1 MSLLFTQC
9 NNTGT
14 DIIGFQITVFISYKQ
29 TRVTQPPRYTI
40 TFLGSHHSSQM
51 PLKELKM
58 LPNFSKL
65 STCLASGQLDVTT
78 NRIHFINKIPQMK
91 SEDCFIFFH
100 KLCCPVA
107 ITKAWRSQVP
117 IYGEACKETLIKLV
131 MWERVGWK
139 TVANL
144 LTWIGW
150 ITLFCSCSAFLRKVF
165 LGSRWPN
172 PGRGG
177 PTAASSLG
185 LGPSLAYRR
194 SLFRQRRNFITVDD
208 LNSCYCE
215 TLLRQFSH
223 IFMKSSHRKYCQSWC
238 CMWVAA
244 ITLSYWTPHSAQ
256 TSLLTDLGR
265 NRF

>member
-1 MSLLFTQC
+1 MFLAYKDKKKWIKTVRNAVCFIKILDSICCNALVKRDRKQQKDERNSVMSLLFTQC

-65 STCLASGQLDVTT
+65 STCLASGHLDVTT

-100 KLCCPVA
+100 KLCCPMA

-117 IYGEACKETLIKLV
+117 IYGEACKGT
-131 MWERVGWK
+131 
-139 TVANL
+139 N
-144 LTWIGW
+144 
-150 ITLFCSCSAFLRKVF
+150 
-165 LGSRWPN
+165 
-172 PGRGG
+172 
-177 PTAASSLG
+177 
-185 LGPSLAYRR
+185 
-194 SLFRQRRNFITVDD
+194 
-208 LNSCYCE
+208 
-215 TLLRQFSH
+215 
-223 IFMKSSHRKYCQSWC
+223 
-238 CMWVAA
+238 
-244 ITLSYWTPHSAQ
+244 
-256 TSLLTDLGR
+256 
-265 NRF
+265 